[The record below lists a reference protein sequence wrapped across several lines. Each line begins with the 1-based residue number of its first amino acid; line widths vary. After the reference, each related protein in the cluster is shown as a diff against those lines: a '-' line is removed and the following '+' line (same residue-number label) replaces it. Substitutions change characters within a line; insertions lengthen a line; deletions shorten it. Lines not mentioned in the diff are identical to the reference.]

1 MISRRNLALA
11 ALGGAL
17 APAWAAT
24 AAAEDLVALQ
34 VGPWV
39 GHGGESGWSANVGV
53 QTAFEEYNA
62 RGGFKGRRLKLVFE
76 EEDAAAPAQQ
86 LQRIARQLS
95 PVALV
100 GSVNAAWLAGLARD
114 NVLESLQ
121 LPAIGV
127 QSGDPA
133 LRQIATP
140 YLFIT
145 RPSLLEEFKAVFS
158 HLATINATQ
167 VALVASAADVADGE
181 LARHAATAARAAGV
195 QIVANIDYGDGV
207 PTEDAVR
214 RLAAVRHNAVVIA
227 ASTLRTSDFCRV
239 YKAGARGPAQLVSL
253 STAEPTRLASFS
265 SKTVARGVIF
275 SLTVP
280 NPRNRNLPLVHEFL
294 AAFTRFGPA
303 GVSPTTGMFESYIS
317 ARVLVDA
324 LQRAAAPT
332 SAAVAAVLAK
342 SSSSLVSGMPVYY
355 QDKAE
360 MNRASLTILDD
371 EGKML
376 W

>member
-17 APAWAAT
+17 APAWSAT
-24 AAAEDLVALQ
+24 AATEDLVALQ

-39 GHGGESGWSANVGV
+39 GTSGETGWSAHVGT
-53 QTAFEEYNA
+53 QLAFDEYSA

-76 EEDAAAPAQQ
+76 EEDAAAPAAQ

-100 GSVNAAWLAGLARD
+100 GSVNAAWLARLARE

-145 RPSLLEEFKAVFS
+145 RPSLLEELKAVFS

-167 VALVASAADVADGE
+167 VALVVSPADVADGE
-181 LARHAATAARAAGV
+181 FAQHAAAAARSAGV
-195 QIVANIDYGDGV
+195 QIVGSLDYGA
-207 PTEDAVR
+207 PLAPEDAVR
-214 RLAAVRHNAVVIA
+214 KLAALRHNAVVIA
-227 ASTLRTSDFCRV
+227 ASTLRTSDFCRA
-239 YKAGARGPAQLVSL
+239 YKTGARSSAQLVSL

-265 SKTVARGVIF
+265 SKTVARGVMF
-275 SLTVP
+275 SLAVP

-294 AAFTRFGPA
+294 AAFTRYGPA

-317 ARVLVDA
+317 GRVLVDA
-324 LQRAAAPT
+324 LQRASAPT
-332 SAAVAAVLAK
+332 SAAVAAVLGK
-342 SSSSLVSGMPVYY
+342 SSSSLVSGTPVYY

-371 EGKML
+371 EGKMI